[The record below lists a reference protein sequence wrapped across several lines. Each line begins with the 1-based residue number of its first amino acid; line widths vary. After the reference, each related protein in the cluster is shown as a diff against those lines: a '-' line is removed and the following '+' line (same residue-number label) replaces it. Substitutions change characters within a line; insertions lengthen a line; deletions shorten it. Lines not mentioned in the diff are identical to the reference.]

1 LRKKGPSCPAKPAH
15 PSPEIRL
22 FAPAIGLPARLI
34 RASFRP
40 AAQGARSGDHDMNKA
55 SLIGQLQIDRGS
67 GPGSGDGPSARFW
80 WILGGIL
87 AVILLAAAIVVF
99 AVVQP
104 GKVPVTAAVAKAAAA
119 SGGAIQGASLLDA
132 SGYVVAR
139 RQATVSSKITGR
151 VLEVMI
157 EEGQH
162 VLAGQIIARLDASNY
177 KANLD
182 EASAQEATA
191 KANLKVAQISADL
204 SGPRY
209 KRNQEIHARG
219 FLSEQ
224 AVEDAKG
231 AYETAQANL
240 DVAKRQV
247 AGSHAALEVAQR
259 NLADTV
265 VTAPFS
271 GVVTVKA
278 AQPGEIVSPISA
290 GGGFTRTGIC
300 TIVDMDS
307 LEVEVDVAES
317 FINRVSAG
325 MAATVKLDAYPD
337 WSIPAE
343 VIAVIPTADRSKATV
358 TVRVGLKQKDA
369 RIVPEMGARVAFL
382 APADTSAGPTA
393 SSRSV
398 TVPPDAVQTE
408 GDQAVVYVISDGK
421 VERRAVRLGAK
432 TDQGQVLLAGVSAGE
447 TIAVAPQGKLKDG
460 SAVRI
465 VKKPASDQSAG

>member
-1 LRKKGPSCPAKPAH
+1 
-15 PSPEIRL
+15 
-22 FAPAIGLPARLI
+22 
-34 RASFRP
+34 
-40 AAQGARSGDHDMNKA
+40 MNKA
-55 SLIGQLQIDRGS
+55 SLIGQLQIDRS
-67 GPGSGDGPSARFW
+67 AGPGSGGGPSARFW
-80 WILGGIL
+80 WILGGVAAVILAL
-87 AVILLAAAIVVF
+87 AVIVVLV
-99 AVVQP
+99 VVQP
-104 GKVPVTAAVAKAAAA
+104 GKVQVTAAVAKAAAT
-119 SGGAIQGASLLDA
+119 SGSGAAQGASLLDA
-132 SGYVVAR
+132 SGYIVAR

-151 VLEVMI
+151 VTDVLI

-162 VLAGQIIARLDASNY
+162 VQAGQIIARLDASNY

-182 EASAQEATA
+182 EAAAQTATA
-191 KANLKVAQISADL
+191 LANVKVAQISADL
-204 SGPRY
+204 AGPKY
-209 KRNQEIHARG
+209 KRNQEIHAKG

-231 AYETAQANL
+231 AYETALANL

-247 AGSHAALEVAQR
+247 AANQAGLEVAQR

-317 FINRVSAG
+317 FINRVQEG

-337 WSIPAE
+337 WTIPAA

-369 RIVPEMGARVAFL
+369 RIVPEMGARVSFL
-382 APADTSAGPTA
+382 APAGPAAGPAA
-393 SSRSV
+393 SARSV
-398 TVPPDAVQTE
+398 TVPAEAVQTE
-408 GDQAVVYVISDGK
+408 GDQPVVYVIDGGK

-432 TDQGQVLLAGVSAGE
+432 TDQGQILLAGVTSGE
-447 TIAVAPQGKLKDG
+447 TVAIAPEGKLKDG
-460 SAVRI
+460 SSVRI

>member
-1 LRKKGPSCPAKPAH
+1 
-15 PSPEIRL
+15 
-22 FAPAIGLPARLI
+22 
-34 RASFRP
+34 
-40 AAQGARSGDHDMNKA
+40 MNKA

-67 GPGSGDGPSARFW
+67 GPSSGDGPSARFW

-87 AVILLAAAIVVF
+87 AVILLAAAIVVLV
-99 AVVQP
+99 VVQP
-104 GKVPVTAAVAKAAAA
+104 GKIQVTAAVAKAAAS
-119 SGGAIQGASLLDA
+119 SGGAAQGASLLDA

-151 VLEVMI
+151 VIDVLI

-162 VLAGQIIARLDASNY
+162 VQAGQVIARLDASNY

-182 EASAQEATA
+182 EASAQEATSQ
-191 KANLKVAQISADL
+191 ANLKVAQISADL
-204 SGPRY
+204 AGPKY
-209 KRNQEIHARG
+209 QRNQQIHAKG

-224 AVEDAKG
+224 AVEDARG
-231 AYETAQANL
+231 AYETSLANL
-240 DVAKRQV
+240 EVAKRQV
-247 AGSHAALEVAQR
+247 AGSRANLEVAQR
-259 NLADTV
+259 NLNDTV

-300 TIVDMDS
+300 TIVDMES

-325 MAATVKLDAYPD
+325 MPATVKLDAYPD
-337 WSIPAE
+337 WVIPAE

-358 TVRVGLKQKDA
+358 TVRVGMKQKDA
-369 RIVPEMGARVAFL
+369 RIVPEMGARVSFL
-382 APADTSAGPTA
+382 APAEAPSSGAAAPT
-393 SSRSV
+393 RSV
-398 TVPPDAVQTE
+398 TVPADAVQTE
-408 GDQAVVYVISDGK
+408 GDQPVVYVISDGK

-447 TIAVAPQGKLKDG
+447 TVAVGGQGKLKDG

-465 VKKPASDQSAG
+465 VKKPVSDQSAG

>member
-1 LRKKGPSCPAKPAH
+1 
-15 PSPEIRL
+15 
-22 FAPAIGLPARLI
+22 
-34 RASFRP
+34 
-40 AAQGARSGDHDMNKA
+40 MNKA
-55 SLIGQLQIDRGS
+55 SLIGQLQIDRGAGPSS
-67 GPGSGDGPSARFW
+67 GGGPSARFW
-80 WILGGIL
+80 WILGGVLGLIL
-87 AVILLAAAIVVF
+87 IVGLVVVL

-119 SGGAIQGASLLDA
+119 SGGAAQGASLLDA
-132 SGYVVAR
+132 SGYIVAR

-151 VLEVMI
+151 VTEVMI

-162 VLAGQIIARLDASNY
+162 VLAGQVIARLDASNY

-182 EASAQEATA
+182 QAVAQEQTA
-191 KANLKVAQISADL
+191 VANQKVAQISADL
-204 SGPRY
+204 AGPKY

-247 AGSHAALEVAQR
+247 SANQAAREVAQR

-317 FINRVSAG
+317 FINRVREG
-325 MAATVKLDAYPD
+325 MPATVKLDAYPD
-337 WSIPAE
+337 WMIPAE

-382 APADTSAGPTA
+382 APTETSAGPAATA
-393 SSRSV
+393 RSV

-408 GDQAVVYVISDGK
+408 GDQAVVYVIQDGK

-432 TDQGQVLLAGVSAGE
+432 TDQGQVLLAGVTAGE
-447 TIAVAPQGKLKDG
+447 TVAIGGQGKLKDG

-465 VKKPASDQSAG
+465 VKKPAADASAG